1 MKLKS
6 NGAFVSFVMAAGKDF
21 VQSQMKV
28 ENANEIIKNGEV
40 AESNKFPGYPI
51 CVNDTYYFEGTFSK
65 RKKST
70 SSEVEP
76 NDVAANE

>member
-6 NGAFVSFVMAAGKDF
+6 NGAFVSFIMTAGKDF

-40 AESNKFPGYPI
+40 AESNKFLGYPI

-65 RKKST
+65 RKKSA

-76 NDVAANE
+76 NDVASNE